1 MLDSAPEDHQDYL
14 SSAIKRAHF
23 GGSRHTHT
31 GSLSNSDLKIITSES
46 GEAAVQRVRIEEQ
59 ITSTS
64 G

>member
-1 MLDSAPEDHQDYL
+1 VVLD
-14 SSAIKRAHF
+14 
-23 GGSRHTHT
+23 THT
-31 GSLSNSDLKIITSES
+31 GSLSNSDLKIIADES